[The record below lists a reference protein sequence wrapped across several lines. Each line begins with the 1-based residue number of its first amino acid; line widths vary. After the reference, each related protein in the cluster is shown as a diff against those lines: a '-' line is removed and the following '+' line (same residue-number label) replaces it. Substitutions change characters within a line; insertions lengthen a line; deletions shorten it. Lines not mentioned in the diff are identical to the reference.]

1 MILTGAGATMI
12 AITILI
18 TDIATTILIMDITI
32 TTLTDTIIT
41 ILTDTITI
49 ILTMGITTIIIHLI
63 AMIGKI
69 ITITTKT
76 LTEIPLVNIHLPMAE
91 EGIAAV
97 MTIVIT
103 KIMVPIVLMGIII
116 TTLTITLPALITKE
130 TLVVMTIPQEVAI
143 TITTIT
149 IIVIIVAIIAIIIR
163 LALTMKVVATMAE
176 EMMADIRELK
186 EIIKQK
192 Y

>member
-1 MILTGAGATMI
+1 
-12 AITILI
+12 
-18 TDIATTILIMDITI
+18 
-32 TTLTDTIIT
+32 
-41 ILTDTITI
+41 
-49 ILTMGITTIIIHLI
+49 MGITTIIIHLI

-143 TITTIT
+143 TIPTIT

>member
-1 MILTGAGATMI
+1 
-12 AITILI
+12 
-18 TDIATTILIMDITI
+18 
-32 TTLTDTIIT
+32 
-41 ILTDTITI
+41 
-49 ILTMGITTIIIHLI
+49 
-63 AMIGKI
+63 MIGKI

-149 IIVIIVAIIAIIIR
+149 ITIIVIIVAIIAIIIR

>member
-41 ILTDTITI
+41 ILMDTITI

-143 TITTIT
+143 AITTIT
-149 IIVIIVAIIAIIIR
+149 IIVIIVAIIAIIIH
-163 LALTMKVVATMAE
+163 LVPTMKVVATTMVV
-176 EMMADIRELK
+176 EMMVDIRELK
-186 EIIKQK
+186 EIIKQI
-192 Y
+192 

>member
-1 MILTGAGATMI
+1 MIHTGAGATMI
-12 AITILI
+12 VITTLI
-18 TDIATTILIMDITI
+18 TDTTTTILIMDITI
-32 TTLTDTIIT
+32 T
-41 ILTDTITI
+41 
-49 ILTMGITTIIIHLI
+49 ILTMGITTIIHIMDITTIIILLI
-63 AMIGKI
+63 DMIGKI

-143 TITTIT
+143 TIPTIT

>member
-49 ILTMGITTIIIHLI
+49 ILIMGITTIIIHLI

-76 LTEIPLVNIHLPMAE
+76 PTEIPLVNIHLPMAE
-91 EGIAAV
+91 EGMILAV
-97 MTIVIT
+97 M
-103 KIMVPIVLMGIII
+103 KIII
-116 TTLTITLPALITKE
+116 TNKVLVLMMKE
-130 TLVVMTIPQEVAI
+130 LELVVMIIPQE
-143 TITTIT
+143 T
-149 IIVIIVAIIAIIIR
+149 IIIVTIILMIILLDHMIIPLAPINRIR
-163 LALTMKVVATMAE
+163 VQEIVVAVE
-176 EMMADIRELK
+176 DSKVQGKIFDNSL
-186 EIIKQK
+186 
-192 Y
+192 

>member
-1 MILTGAGATMI
+1 
-12 AITILI
+12 
-18 TDIATTILIMDITI
+18 
-32 TTLTDTIIT
+32 
-41 ILTDTITI
+41 
-49 ILTMGITTIIIHLI
+49 
-63 AMIGKI
+63 
-69 ITITTKT
+69 
-76 LTEIPLVNIHLPMAE
+76 MAE
-91 EGIAAV
+91 EEIAAV
-97 MTIVIT
+97 MTIVVT

-143 TITTIT
+143 TIT

>member
-143 TITTIT
+143 AITTIT
-149 IIVIIVAIIAIIIR
+149 IIVIIVAIIAIIIH
-163 LALTMKVVATMAE
+163 LVPTMKVVATTMVV
-176 EMMADIRELK
+176 EMMVDIRELK
-186 EIIKQK
+186 EIIKQI
-192 Y
+192 

>member
-1 MILTGAGATMI
+1 MILTGAGATM
-12 AITILI
+12 
-18 TDIATTILIMDITI
+18 IATTILIMDITI

-41 ILTDTITI
+41 ILTDTITTILTDTITI
-49 ILTMGITTIIIHLI
+49 ILIMGITTIIIHLI